1 VSSFEIALSGIAV
14 LLLLLAVRVPVGVA
28 MIAVGVGG
36 YVSLAGFAPLLNYA
50 KTSPYWAFANY
61 DLSVVPM
68 FLLMG
73 QFASRAG
80 LSKAL
85 FESANTFLG
94 HRRGGVA
101 MAAIGGCAG
110 FGAICGSSLATAA
123 TMAQVAL
130 PELRRYN
137 YSGALATGALA
148 AGGTLGILIPPSVV
162 LVIFSIAVE
171 ANIVT
176 MFQAALVPGILAAL
190 GYLAAIWLYVRIRPL
205 AGPVGPRATARERG
219 HAFIQTWPVMFIF
232 VLVIGGI
239 YAGIFT
245 PTEGA
250 AVGALGTGAI
260 AVWRGGLRLAG
271 FVECLMGAAGT
282 TAMIFLILLGA
293 DFFNAF
299 LGLSRM
305 PLELAEAIG
314 ASGLPPMAILLGMIL
329 IYLLLGCVMD
339 SLAMILLT
347 VPVFWPIIAGL
358 DFQMPEDDLKMWFG
372 IIVLIVVEVGLITPP
387 VGLNVFVINS
397 LARDIP
403 PAQLTGKAVPD
414 AHCRRSPAH
423 PPARSRRRLSLR
435 QRRYRFCPG
444 DRGPG
449 PGRVDRR
456 RATRGAGHFP

>member
-1 VSSFEIALSGIAV
+1 MSSFEIALSGIAV

-36 YVSLAGFAPLLNYA
+36 YVSISGFAPLLNYA

-61 DLSVVPM
+61 DLSVIPM

-80 LSKAL
+80 LSRAL
-85 FESANTFLG
+85 FNSANTFLG

-162 LVIFSIAVE
+162 LVIYSIAVE

-176 MFQAALVPGILAAL
+176 MFQAALIPGLLAAL
-190 GYLAAIWLYVRIRPL
+190 GYLAAIWLYVRIRPE
-205 AGPVGPRATARERG
+205 AGPVGPRATARERRL
-219 HAFIQTWPVMFIF
+219 ALIETWPVMFIF

-250 AVGALGTGAI
+250 AVGAFGTGMI
-260 AVWRGGLRLAG
+260 AVWRGGMRVDG
-271 FVECLMGAAGT
+271 FVDCLMGAAGT

-305 PLELAEAIG
+305 PLELADIIG
-314 ASGLPPMAILLGMIL
+314 TSGLPPMTILLGIIL

-358 DFQMPEDDLKMWFG
+358 DFQMPEADLKMWFG
-372 IIVLIVVEVGLITPP
+372 ILVLIVVEVGLITPP

-397 LARDIP
+397 MAPDIP
-403 PAQLTGKAVPD
+403 LKQTFIGVLPFLLSDAIRVALLIFIPGLTLALPHLLK
-414 AHCRRSPAH
+414 
-423 PPARSRRRLSLR
+423 
-435 QRRYRFCPG
+435 
-444 DRGPG
+444 
-449 PGRVDRR
+449 
-456 RATRGAGHFP
+456 